1 MNMDSS
7 GGLRVEIKS
16 FFFLERIPDEIVK
29 LVPLKSK

>member
-16 FFFLERIPDEIVK
+16 FFLERIPDEIVK
-29 LVPLKSK
+29 LDPLKSK